1 MKSFTPTQLIFL
13 LLIAAVALVGHAV
26 DAHRRTGI
34 AGPSAR
40 PAQTPRLSNPDMRQR
55 LLLGIPVSIN
65 EIGAEDLGLI
75 PGISTRL
82 AKRIVDYRK
91 DHGPFEMW
99 RQLQAV
105 HGLGPKTLEK
115 LRPYVRIEGLRD

>member
-13 LLIAAVALVGHAV
+13 LIIAAVALVAHAV
-26 DAHRRTGI
+26 NAHRRTGT
-34 AGPSAR
+34 AAPSDR
-40 PAQTPRLSNPDMRQR
+40 PAQTLRLPNPDLRQR

-65 EIGAEDLGLI
+65 EIGAEDLRLI

-82 AKRIVDYRK
+82 AKRIIDYRR
-91 DHGPFEMW
+91 DHGPFETW
-99 RQLQAV
+99 RCLQAV

-115 LRPYVRIEGLRD
+115 LRPYVKIKELRD